1 MANGLLDY
9 IENFD
14 INKGLGV
21 QYGLPKGMLS
31 PEIESQMSVGG
42 TLTGV
47 GNVIEGIQS
56 GAGVPENI
64 FRFLSGQKTGRQG
77 VANTATQN
85 YLNQLNIAK
94 LQGDIAQDPF
104 KLRKLQLEVE
114 KAPFEI
120 GESRNKFYQSSFK
133 TQAIKKEF
141 QELEDQGKLEELNTL
156 LANPEKY
163 FEVKQSKDINKLDY
177 TQPELSAAKILNLNV
192 RDRKSWNETD
202 ELNYNAIISAP
213 SVNEAARLNA
223 ESAARNREDRNI
235 PYVYT
240 PSRNDVIAQ
249 IRKTPKSTN
258 VPQANQQTNVAEPNY
273 APTNLSNAPIGQF
286 APTEKFKEGGVKGS
300 DGKVYSTEAFNKLG
314 IEKQNLLLRDV
325 NRKEYAAEDKVLFD
339 NIRTDKGSAQY
350 ANYNAGRTAQYIEKI
365 LDNPEKFTKLFSTF
379 GGRLPITLNKATGNF
394 IATESGAQDIANLL
408 NTIKG
413 QQFTNEIQL
422 MRANNKTG
430 GAVGNV
436 SDREVSMFQ
445 NMAANLDYSGTPE
458 QLWSELNSLY
468 NQGQR
473 MNNMYV
479 DNFRDYYGE
488 EEFNRYKMD
497 KLKLTPKAYNPL
509 LQESLT
515 AQKEGKFKS
524 KVDSVKPNTGYQPSL
539 DAQKTLQKYGVDITR
554 WLIYN
559 N

>member
-42 TLTGV
+42 TLGGV

-64 FRFLSGQKTGRQG
+64 FRFLSGQKTGRQS

-104 KLRKLQLEVE
+104 KLAKLKFEVE

-120 GESRNKFYQSSFK
+120 GEVRNKFYQSSFK
-133 TQAIKKEF
+133 TQSIKKEF
-141 QELEDQGKLEELNTL
+141 QELEEQGKTEELNTL
-156 LANPEKY
+156 LGNPEKY
-163 FEVKQSKDINKLDY
+163 FEFKQSKDINKLDY
-177 TQPELSAAKILNLNV
+177 SQPELSAARILQLNV
-192 RDRKSWNETD
+192 RDRKNWSQTD
-202 ELNYNAIISAP
+202 ELNYDAIISAP
-213 SVNEAARLNA
+213 NVAEAARLNA

-249 IRKTPKSTN
+249 IRKNSKSTN
-258 VPQANQQTNVAEPNY
+258 VPQANQQTNVAEPSY
-273 APTNLSNAPIGQF
+273 APTNLSNSPIGQF

-300 DGKVYSTEAFNKLG
+300 DGKIYSTEAFNKLG

-325 NRKEYAAEDKVLFD
+325 NRKEYATEDKVLFD

-365 LDNPEKFTKLFSTF
+365 LDNPEKFTKLFNTF
-379 GGRLPITLNKATGNF
+379 SGRLPITLNKATGNF

-524 KVDSVKPNTGYQPSL
+524 KVDSVKPSTGYQPSP
-539 DAQKTLQKYGVDITR
+539 DAQKTLQKYGVDITQ
-554 WLIYN
+554 
-559 N
+559 

>member
-94 LQGDIAQDPF
+94 MQGDIAQDPY
-104 KLRKLQLEVE
+104 KLAKLKFEVD
-114 KAPFEI
+114 KAPFEL
-120 GESRNKFYQSSFK
+120 GNLQNQYFQSSFK
-133 TQAIKKEF
+133 TQGMKKEF
-141 QELEDQGKLEELNTL
+141 EKLEKEGKIDQLNTL
-156 LANPEKY
+156 AVNPDEY
-163 FEVKQSKDINKLDY
+163 FKVKQSTDINKLTY
-177 TQPELSAAKILNLNV
+177 TQPELTAARILNLDV
-192 RDRKSWNETD
+192 RERKSWSETD

-213 SVNEAARLNA
+213 STEEAARLNA
-223 ESAARNREDRNI
+223 EARARNQEDPNRV
-235 PYVYT
+235 PYVAI

-249 IRKTPKSTN
+249 IRKEPKSTN
-258 VPQANQQTNVAEPNY
+258 VSQTTQQTNVAEPNY
-273 APTNLSNAPIGQF
+273 APSDVSTLPIGQF
-286 APTEKFKEGGVKGS
+286 APTARYKEGGVKGS

-314 IEKQNLLLRDV
+314 VEKQNLLLRDV
-325 NRKEYAAEDKVLFD
+325 KRSEYVIEEKELFN

-350 ANYNAGRTAQYIEKI
+350 ANYNAGRTAQYIEKV

-394 IATESGAQDIANLL
+394 IATESAAQDIANLL

-473 MNNMYV
+473 MNNMYI

-497 KLKLTPKAYNPL
+497 KLKLTPKTYNPL
-509 LQESLT
+509 LQESLA

-524 KVDSVKPNTGYQPSL
+524 KVDSVKPNTGYQPSP
-539 DAQKTLQKYGVDITR
+539 DAQRVLEKYKVQITR
-554 WLIYN
+554 
-559 N
+559 

>member
-31 PEIESQMSVGG
+31 PEIESQMNVGG
-42 TLTGV
+42 TLGGI

-94 LQGDIAQDPF
+94 LQGDIAQDPY
-104 KLRKLQLEVE
+104 KLAKIKFEVD
-114 KAPFEI
+114 KAPFEL
-120 GESRNKFYQSSFK
+120 GEIQNKFYQSSFK
-133 TQAIKKEF
+133 TQGIKKEF
-141 QELEDQGKLEELNTL
+141 KKLEDEGKFEELNTL
-156 LANPEKY
+156 AANPDEY
-163 FEVKQSKDINKLDY
+163 FKVKQSKDINKLDY
-177 TQPELSAAKILNLNV
+177 TQPELSAARILNLDV
-192 RDRKSWNETD
+192 RNRKSWNETD

-213 SVNEAARLNA
+213 SVEEATRLNA
-223 ESAARNREDRNI
+223 EARARSQEDPNRV

-249 IRKTPKSTN
+249 IRKNSKSTN
-258 VPQANQQTNVAEPNY
+258 VSQANQQANQQTNVAEPSY
-273 APTNLSNAPIGQF
+273 APSDVSNLPIGQF
-286 APTEKFKEGGVKGS
+286 APTAKYKEGGVKGS
-300 DGKVYSTEAFNKLG
+300 DGKIYPTEKFNKLG

-325 NRKEYAAEDKVLFD
+325 KRSEYVIEEKELFN

-350 ANYNAGRTAQYIEKI
+350 ANYNAGRTAQYIEKV

-394 IATESGAQDIANLL
+394 IATESAAQDIANLL

-497 KLKLTPKAYNPL
+497 KLKLTPKAYNQS

-524 KVDSVKPNTGYQPSL
+524 KVDSVKPNTSYQPSPN
-539 DAQKTLQKYGVDITR
+539 AQEVLTKYGVEFQR
-554 WLIYN
+554 
-559 N
+559 

>member
-42 TLTGV
+42 TLGGV

-94 LQGDIAQDPF
+94 LQGDIAQDPY
-104 KLRKLQLEVE
+104 KLAKIKFEVD
-114 KAPFEI
+114 KAPFEL
-120 GESRNKFYQSSFK
+120 GEIQNKFYQSSFK
-133 TQAIKKEF
+133 TQGIKKEF
-141 QELEDQGKLEELNTL
+141 KKLEDEGKFEELNTL
-156 LANPEKY
+156 AANPDEY
-163 FEVKQSKDINKLDY
+163 FKVKQSKDINKLDY
-177 TQPELSAAKILNLNV
+177 TQPELSAARILNLDV
-192 RDRKSWNETD
+192 RDRKNWNETD

-213 SVNEAARLNA
+213 NVQEAARLNA
-223 ESAARNREDRNI
+223 EARARSQEDPNRV

-249 IRKTPKSTN
+249 IRKEPKSTN
-258 VPQANQQTNVAEPNY
+258 APQASQQPNQQTNVAEPNY
-273 APTNLSNAPIGQF
+273 APSDVSNLPIGQF
-286 APTEKFKEGGVKGS
+286 APTAKYKEGGVKGS
-300 DGKVYSTEAFNKLG
+300 DGKIYPTETFNKLG

-325 NRKEYAAEDKVLFD
+325 KRSEYVIEEKQLFD

-394 IATESGAQDIANLL
+394 IATESAAQDIANLL

-445 NMAANLDYSGTPE
+445 NMAANLDYSGSPE

-515 AQKEGKFKS
+515 AQKESKFKS
-524 KVDSVKPNTGYQPSL
+524 KVDSVNPNTGYQPSP
-539 DAQKTLQKYGVDITR
+539 DAQRALEKYGVQITR
-554 WLIYN
+554 
-559 N
+559 

>member
-42 TLTGV
+42 TLGGV

-64 FRFLSGQKTGRQG
+64 FRFLSGQKTGRQS

-104 KLRKLQLEVE
+104 KLAKLKFEVE

-120 GESRNKFYQSSFK
+120 GEVRNKFYQSSFK
-133 TQAIKKEF
+133 TQSIKKEF
-141 QELEDQGKLEELNTL
+141 QELEEQGKTEELNTL
-156 LANPEKY
+156 LGNPEKY
-163 FEVKQSKDINKLDY
+163 FEFKQSKDINKLDY
-177 TQPELSAAKILNLNV
+177 SQPELSAARILQLNV
-192 RDRKSWNETD
+192 RDRKNWSQTD
-202 ELNYNAIISAP
+202 ELNYDAIISAP
-213 SVNEAARLNA
+213 NVAEAARLNA

-249 IRKTPKSTN
+249 IRKNSKSTN
-258 VPQANQQTNVAEPNY
+258 VPQANQQTNVAEPSY
-273 APTNLSNAPIGQF
+273 APTNLSNSPIGQF

-300 DGKVYSTEAFNKLG
+300 DGKIYSTEAFNKLG

-325 NRKEYAAEDKVLFD
+325 NRKEYATEDKVLFD

-365 LDNPEKFTKLFSTF
+365 LDNPEKFTKLFNTF
-379 GGRLPITLNKATGNF
+379 SGRLPITLNKATGNF
-394 IATESGAQDIANLL
+394 IATESAAQDIANLL

-445 NMAANLDYSGTPE
+445 NMAANLDYSGSPE

-524 KVDSVKPNTGYQPSL
+524 KVDSVKPSTGYQPSP
-539 DAQKTLQKYGVDITR
+539 DAQKTLQKYGVDITQ
-554 WLIYN
+554 
-559 N
+559 

>member
-42 TLTGV
+42 TLGGV

-94 LQGDIAQDPF
+94 MQGDIAQDPF

-120 GESRNKFYQSSFK
+120 GEVRNKFYQSSFK
-133 TQAIKKEF
+133 TQSIKKEF
-141 QELEDQGKLEELNTL
+141 QELEEQGKTEELNTL
-156 LANPEKY
+156 LGNPEKY
-163 FEVKQSKDINKLDY
+163 FEFKQSKDINKLDY
-177 TQPELSAAKILNLNV
+177 SQPELSAARILQLNV
-192 RDRKSWNETD
+192 RDRKNWSQTD
-202 ELNYNAIISAP
+202 ELNYDAIISAP
-213 SVNEAARLNA
+213 NVAEAARLNA

-249 IRKTPKSTN
+249 IRKNSKSTN
-258 VPQANQQTNVAEPNY
+258 VPQANQQTNVAEPSY
-273 APTNLSNAPIGQF
+273 APTNLSNSPIGQF

-300 DGKVYSTEAFNKLG
+300 DGKIYSTEAFNKLG

-325 NRKEYAAEDKVLFD
+325 NRKEYATEDKVLFD

-365 LDNPEKFTKLFSTF
+365 LDNPEKFTKLFNTF
-379 GGRLPITLNKATGNF
+379 SGRLPITLNKATGNF
-394 IATESGAQDIANLL
+394 IATESAAQDIANLL

-473 MNNMYV
+473 MNNMYI

-524 KVDSVKPNTGYQPSL
+524 KVDSVKPSTGYQPSP
-539 DAQKTLQKYGVDITR
+539 DAQKTLQKYGVDITQ
-554 WLIYN
+554 
-559 N
+559 